1 MTITF
6 TKLQRYSI
14 FTKDF
19 DPFEKNNTLD
29 FSSGIAVL
37 YGPNGIGKSSLVA
50 ALEDKEDTSLS
61 FSVDGVSYSSGSG
74 VFHIISDQNNRN
86 IIAGET
92 HEFLLGDDISREYR
106 LEKSINGGYEAFLA
120 SCASELKA
128 VGISSGS
135 SPLVAFFPDGPIKQ
149 LVKDLAK
156 ASNRGSNSKNIES
169 LKLLADLDRI
179 EIPISGDIQVR
190 LDFLVSDYNKK
201 DKSLIKQIEALSG
214 QSLTAQPAVKE
225 IEENT
230 EAISI
235 LKRFS
240 SRTDCIVC
248 DTPNIDP
255 IGLLEKKEKRR
266 SFVLKPLDDRQRL
279 LIEQAIALVPS
290 DDPFAIKETLIEAME
305 KGDNAAIIALIESF
319 DEIKHYFIAQVL
331 SKLSAFIKDSSLIA
345 EMKELEE
352 LQEKNPVLTE
362 EDLVFLQEIISNSM
376 DKALRVA
383 RDSEKRFIITLD
395 DEEFLGA
402 DRGELALSS
411 GEQNFLSLTFE
422 FLRAKNSLEEYVVI
436 DDPVSSFDS
445 IYKNKVVY
453 ALVRMLR
460 HKKRIVLTHN
470 IDLIRLLSVQHR
482 GCFTLYL
489 LNNTEGGEN
498 GFIALNSEEQRM
510 LVDLSCLLK
519 TFRESIFPSIV
530 NQELFLCSMIPFM
543 RGYASIIGDKDCK
556 DALTL
561 LMHGYDSECVDI
573 AEIYRTL
580 FNIKDDRITEHFETT
595 VPDLLA
601 LNLEDETDPIL
612 DCSTYPLLNKTLQ
625 HSLSYLYLRLLVE
638 KSLIET
644 SDFTVE
650 ENMQLGEII
659 DKAFPEP
666 KKLSTEEEREQATK
680 QTRRRVFLTSRKTLI
695 NEFNHFE
702 GNLSIF
708 QPAIDISDQMLKN
721 EREGIVEFVGR
732 LVD

>member
-1 MTITF
+1 M
-6 TKLQRYSI
+6 
-14 FTKDF
+14 
-19 DPFEKNNTLD
+19 
-29 FSSGIAVL
+29 
-37 YGPNGIGKSSLVA
+37 
-50 ALEDKEDTSLS
+50 
-61 FSVDGVSYSSGSG
+61 
-74 VFHIISDQNNRN
+74 FHIISDQNNRN

-179 EIPISGDIQVR
+179 EIPISDDIQAR
-190 LDFLVSDYNKK
+190 LDFLVDDYNKK

-290 DDPFAIKETLIEAME
+290 DDPFAIKETLLEAME

-319 DEIKHYFIAQVL
+319 DEIKRYYIAQVL

-345 EMKELEE
+345 EMKELKR
-352 LQEKNPVLTE
+352 LREKTPVLTE

-376 DKALRVA
+376 DKALRVD

-422 FLRAKNSLEEYVVI
+422 FLRAKNNPEEYVVI

-470 IDLIRLLSVQHR
+470 IDLIRLLNVQYR
-482 GCFTLYL
+482 GCYKLYL

-510 LVDLSCLLK
+510 LVDLSHLLK
-519 TFRESIFPSIV
+519 TFRESIFSAIQ
-530 NQELFLCSMIPFM
+530 NQGLFLCSMIPFM
-543 RGYASIIGDKDCK
+543 RGYASIIGNKDCK
-556 DALTL
+556 DSLTL
-561 LMHGYDSECVDI
+561 LMHGYCTERIDI
-573 AEIYRTL
+573 AGIYRTL
-580 FNIKDDRITEHFETT
+580 FNIEDDRITEHFETS

-601 LNLEDETDPIL
+601 LNIEDKTDSIL
-612 DCSTYPLLNKTLQ
+612 DCSLYPLLNKTLQ
-625 HSLSYLYLRLLVE
+625 HSLSYLCLRLLVE
-638 KSLIET
+638 KSLIEK

-666 KKLSTEEEREQATK
+666 KKPTTEEEREEATK

-708 QPAIDISDQMLKN
+708 QPAIDISDQMLKR
-721 EREGIVEFVGR
+721 EREGIVEFARSLCNSADPR
-732 LVD
+732 LKSIQNT